1 LRLDYYHY
9 QMEKEMNSNSVNLVK
24 LCVGADTIDDLKG
37 RQENFDQ
44 TGNNIKNRKT
54 HVTRMWP
61 KRGDEILN
69 GGSLFWVI
77 KGFIQ
82 ARQKIIG
89 LEEVIGQ
96 DNIRRC
102 AIMLDPEIFLTTSV
116 KKRPFQGWRYL
127 NPVDSPPDLYK
138 ISSNETTLPNELA
151 IALADIGVR

>member
-1 LRLDYYHY
+1 MCLNYYHY
-9 QMEKEMNSNSVNLVK
+9 HMEKEMNSNLVNLVK
-24 LCVGADTIDDLKG
+24 LCVGAETINDLTD
-37 RQENFDQ
+37 RQDNLNRKD
-44 TGNNIKNRKT
+44 KNRRT

-89 LEEVIGQ
+89 LEEVFGQ

-102 AIMLDPEIFLTTSV
+102 TIVLDPEILLTTSV
-116 KKRPFQGWRYL
+116 EKRPFQGWRYL
-127 NPVDSPPDLYK
+127 EKKNSPDDTKYFDINDTTDDQEIISDLH
-138 ISSNETTLPNELA
+138 SLGLF
-151 IALADIGVR
+151 

>member
-1 LRLDYYHY
+1 MCLNYYHFH
-9 QMEKEMNSNSVNLVK
+9 MEKEMNSNLVNLVK
-24 LCVGADTIDDLKG
+24 LCVGAETINDLTD
-37 RQENFDQ
+37 RQDNLNRKD
-44 TGNNIKNRKT
+44 KNRRT

-89 LEEVIGQ
+89 LEEVFGQ

-102 AIMLDPEIFLTTSV
+102 SIVLDPEIFLTTSV

-127 NPVDSPPDLYK
+127 NPADAPPDLYN
-138 ISSNETTLPNELA
+138 ISSSEPTLPNELA

>member
-1 LRLDYYHY
+1 MCLNYYHY
-9 QMEKEMNSNSVNLVK
+9 HMEKEMNSNLVNLVK
-24 LCVGADTIDDLKG
+24 LCVGAETINDLTD
-37 RQENFDQ
+37 RQDNLNRKD
-44 TGNNIKNRKT
+44 KNRRT

-89 LEEVIGQ
+89 LEEAFGQ

-102 AIMLDPEIFLTTSV
+102 SIVLDPEVFLTTSV

-127 NPVDSPPDLYK
+127 NPADAPPDLYK
-138 ISSNETTLPNELA
+138 ISSSEPTLPNELA

>member
-1 LRLDYYHY
+1 MCLNYYHY
-9 QMEKEMNSNSVNLVK
+9 HMEKEMNSNLVNLVK
-24 LCVGADTIDDLKG
+24 LCVGAETINDLTD
-37 RQENFDQ
+37 RQENLNQKD
-44 TGNNIKNRKT
+44 KNRRT

-89 LEEVIGQ
+89 LEEVFGQ

-102 AIMLDPEIFLTTSV
+102 SIVLDPEVFLTTSV

-127 NPVDSPPDLYK
+127 NSADAPPDLYK
-138 ISSNETTLPNELA
+138 ISSSEPTLPNELA